1 MKSVHFDDL
10 KQSGCRCNGFHGFA
24 HQSEKTQLVRI
35 GFQKISYLGN
45 FRGKQLFADF
55 LFCSL
60 AWYGRHFFFQPVC
73 FCREF
78 HAAPLIETLSFSRFL
93 TLPPCN
99 GGKIQYLNA

>member
-35 GFQKISYLGN
+35 GFQKISYLIT

-60 AWYGRHFFFQPVC
+60 ACIIFVFFNK
-73 FCREF
+73 
-78 HAAPLIETLSFSRFL
+78 FL
-93 TLPPCN
+93 KMNQL
-99 GGKIQYLNA
+99 GKEERRLDLEDRK

>member
-35 GFQKISYLGN
+35 GFQKISYLVT

-60 AWYGRHFFFQPVC
+60 AWGVP
-73 FCREF
+73 
-78 HAAPLIETLSFSRFL
+78 AFSQIL
-93 TLPPCN
+93 HCEL
-99 GGKIQYLNA
+99 